1 MRIWS
6 RGVSLYVIHGFT
18 IMLLMMS
25 FIMNRG
31 PKIAQWGRHQA
42 DEQSIFIYLFK
53 YFITYITIY
62 LITLL
67 FHYIFYC

>member
-1 MRIWS
+1 M
-6 RGVSLYVIHGFT
+6 IHGFT
-18 IMLLMMS
+18 MMLLMMS

-53 YFITYITIY
+53 YFI
-62 LITLL
+62 LISL
-67 FHYIFYC
+67 FI